1 MATVTL
7 IHQYATIQR
16 IQLTQGEPFP
26 MFLRGTCICEGTL
39 CDHVLFTF
47 NTTIPRDNYNW
58 ARVKGF
64 REPKGKRD
72 PGFDRLFES
81 KFPTYTDVWTMTN
94 IEVARHQ
101 KITDPRIVGCPSGH
115 NANLCTENGVSDA
128 DCCSLPGQGSCMSVA
143 SDVNTTFIPI
153 DSDWGSC
160 SADGR
165 GQYVCC
171 NEGTESYK
179 NGLYPEGHDPT
190 KCRPT
195 GCCHQTLSEQRCAEG
210 FVLVRAPAQTTYHK
224 CWPGNDGFACVPLAI
239 TS

>member
-1 MATVTL
+1 MDGCCSRVRQEVRTESTGRISACCIIKEKIESVFGILCSIMATVTL

-81 KFPTYTDVWTMTN
+81 KFPTY
-94 IEVARHQ
+94 
-101 KITDPRIVGCPSGH
+101 IV
-115 NANLCTENGVSDA
+115 
-128 DCCSLPGQGSCMSVA
+128 
-143 SDVNTTFIPI
+143 
-153 DSDWGSC
+153 
-160 SADGR
+160 
-165 GQYVCC
+165 
-171 NEGTESYK
+171 
-179 NGLYPEGHDPT
+179 
-190 KCRPT
+190 
-195 GCCHQTLSEQRCAEG
+195 
-210 FVLVRAPAQTTYHK
+210 
-224 CWPGNDGFACVPLAI
+224 
-239 TS
+239 